1 MKTITSLPLLLL
13 LVSSLQAGAPTNIIL
28 ILADGINRDLV
39 GCYGAN
45 SKTSSI
51 DFLAEHGTRY
61 ETAWSMPTHAASQV
75 TLLTGRYPFRD
86 DIEVTPDLEGG
97 NGGGLNVNAVT
108 IAKML
113 KSSGYVTAAAGIWSM
128 TVGEHFAEGFTHY
141 GFDRHCLWT
150 HADKAD
156 LTSNLYRRVQLDG
169 EIQSVQS
176 ASEEIHTFINKLMDQ
191 AKQKPFF
198 VYCSMLKLTAS
209 SSVGKEG
216 VGQREMAP
224 IRYVDRFVGELVES
238 LDQKGLTDNTLIVFT
253 SASPLVDSQPTNRV
267 QGAKSHTVLSDRTVH
282 VPFVVRA
289 PFLTKG
295 GNASRDLIDFTD
307 LFPTLLEV
315 AGIEPPMNVE
325 LDGRSF
331 LPGLKGSVDPF
342 EKRSWIYSQFG
353 ETWMIRDWE
362 HILDSAGNFHD
373 LLRDPLQQEA
383 VSPLDKQA
391 PGRRQRLEMILKR
404 LPAGKM
410 QN

>member
-1 MKTITSLPLLLL
+1 MK
-13 LVSSLQAGAPTNIIL
+13 
-28 ILADGINRDLV
+28 
-39 GCYGAN
+39 
-45 SKTSSI
+45 
-51 DFLAEHGTRY
+51 
-61 ETAWSMPTHAASQV
+61 
-75 TLLTGRYPFRD
+75 
-86 DIEVTPDLEGG
+86 
-97 NGGGLNVNAVT
+97 
-108 IAKML
+108 
-113 KSSGYVTAAAGIWSM
+113 
-128 TVGEHFAEGFTHY
+128 
-141 GFDRHCLWT
+141 
-150 HADKAD
+150 
-156 LTSNLYRRVQLDG
+156 SNLYRRAHLDG
-169 EIQSVQS
+169 EIQSVHS

-191 AKQKPFF
+191 AEQKPFF

-253 SASPLVDSQPTNRV
+253 SASPLVDLQLMNRV
-267 QGAKSHTVLSDRTVH
+267 QSAKSHTVLSDRTVH

-295 GNASRDLIDFTD
+295 GNASRDLIDFAD

-315 AGIEPPMNVE
+315 AGIESPMNVE

-331 LPGLKGSVDPF
+331 LPSLKGSIDPF

-353 ETWMIRDWE
+353 EIWMIRDWE

-373 LLRDPLQQEA
+373 LLKDPLQQEA

-404 LPAGKM
+404 LPAGKI